1 MQSCT
6 VKGMTV
12 GGGAPVRIMGIIN
25 CSPESFFSGSYVP
38 GCAVRDRAFAMIDE
52 GADIVDVGARSTA
65 PGSVPI
71 TVAEEIERIEIALAE
86 LDGSGVAV
94 SVDTMYPEVLDA
106 CLRHDIHLINDISGL
121 SNPAYARLAADSDL
135 PVVAMATGRLPG
147 DPKGTEATR
156 AVLGQV
162 IERAR
167 AAGIEGL
174 ILDPA
179 VGRWT
184 PERTYADDWEL
195 CRNFGRFKAA
205 GYPILLAISRKSFIG
220 DLIGRPSEERLAATL
235 ALTARLLTDA
245 DMVRTHDVAATRD
258 AVRVIEHM
266 EQSL

>member
-52 GADIVDVGARSTA
+52 GAEVVDVGARSTA

-71 TVAEEIERIEIALAE
+71 TIAEEIERIETALAE
-86 LDGSGVAV
+86 LDGSGIAV
-94 SVDTMYPEVLDA
+94 SVDTMYPEVLEV
-106 CLRHDIHLINDISGL
+106 CLRHDIHLINDIGGL
-121 SNPAYARLAADSDL
+121 SNPAYARTAADSGL

-147 DPKGTEATR
+147 DPKGTEATLD
-156 AVLGQV
+156 ALDLVV
-162 IERAR
+162 ERAR
-167 AAGIEGL
+167 TAGIEGL

-195 CRNFGRFKAA
+195 CRNFGRFKES
-205 GYPILLAISRKSFIG
+205 GYPVLLAISRKSFIG
-220 DLIGRPSEERLAATL
+220 DLINRPSEERLAATL
-235 ALTARLLTDA
+235 ALTARLLPDA
-245 DMVRTHDVAATRD
+245 DMVRTHDVAATHD
-258 AVRVIEHM
+258 VTRVIRHM
-266 EQSL
+266 EQTL

>member
-1 MQSCT
+1 MHSCA
-6 VKGMTV
+6 VKGMTI

-52 GADIVDVGARSTA
+52 GADVIDVGARSTA

-71 TVAEEIERIEIALAE
+71 TVAEEIERMETALAE

-94 SVDTMYPEVLDA
+94 SVDTMYPEVLEA

-121 SNPAYARLAADSDL
+121 SNPAYARIAADSGL
-135 PVVAMATGRLPG
+135 PVVAMATNRLPG
-147 DPKGTEATR
+147 DAKGTEATLE
-156 AVLGQV
+156 ALGTV
-162 IERAR
+162 IERTR

-174 ILDPA
+174 ILDPG

-184 PERTYADDWEL
+184 PERTYADDWDL

-220 DLIGRPSEERLAATL
+220 DLITRPSEERLAATL
-235 ALTARLLTDA
+235 ALTARLIPHA
-245 DMVRTHDVAATRD
+245 DMVRTHDVAATYD
-258 AVRVIEHM
+258 VVRVIRHM
-266 EQSL
+266 EQIL

>member
-52 GADIVDVGARSTA
+52 GAEVVDVGARSTA

-71 TVAEEIERIEIALAE
+71 TIAEEIERIETALAE
-86 LDGSGVAV
+86 LDGSGIAV
-94 SVDTMYPEVLDA
+94 SVDTMYPEVLEV

-121 SNPAYARLAADSDL
+121 SNPAYARIAADSGL
-135 PVVAMATGRLPG
+135 PVVAMATKRLPG
-147 DPKGTEATR
+147 DPKGTAATL
-156 AVLGQV
+156 AALDLVV
-162 IERAR
+162 ERAR
-167 AAGIEGL
+167 TAGIEGL

-195 CRNFGRFKAA
+195 CRNFGRFKET
-205 GYPILLAISRKSFIG
+205 GYPFLLAISRKSFIG

-235 ALTARLLTDA
+235 ALTARLLPDA
-245 DMVRTHDVAATRD
+245 DMVRTHDVAATHD
-258 AVRVIEHM
+258 VVRVIRHM
-266 EQSL
+266 EQTL